1 MTTYGLDWVLA
12 PLVLYAET
20 LLVVTQQT
28 RFCVSVRLNVL
39 GKKIVAAFA
48 GNLSPVLLFSA
59 SSQVTV
65 LTEQGIPP
73 WNMP

>member
-1 MTTYGLDWVLA
+1 MTTYERDWVLITF
-12 PLVLYAET
+12 VLYVET

-48 GNLSPVLLFSA
+48 GNFSA

-65 LTEQGIPP
+65 LTEQVIPP
-73 WNMP
+73 WNRP